1 MTWRKRVGLEPPPN
15 FWADF
20 LANVSVVFPR
30 AVLSDSELRKI
41 YTLVVDEWREGV
53 ALHSIVRQL
62 CSCDDGVNVSASPGA
77 LARLGRHRGVARAP
91 IGAVRGEVFEMD
103 ELRDSKA
110 VGDALAKLHI
120 VAARIRAVQSGKSPD
135 SSKLDSMVLEHQQ
148 LSRKLEELRRS
159 AFWVAP
165 TPEAKTAEVEQPARP
180 PRKNPAAPP
189 KRSEEEQPARPPRKK
204 TTVSAKPPKATST
217 IPPPGPLEEGMG
229 LDDDISDEL
238 MRALADRVVPK

>member
-91 IGAVRGEVFEMD
+91 IGAVRGEVFD
-103 ELRDSKA
+103 LGRLRDSKA
-110 VGDALAKLHI
+110 VGDALAKLHL

-148 LSRKLEELRRS
+148 LSRQLEELQRS

-165 TPEAKTAEVEQPARP
+165 TAAEVEQPAMP
-180 PRKNPAAPP
+180 PRKNPTVSP
-189 KRSEEEQPARPPRKK
+189 KRSEVEQKARSPRKN
-204 TTVSAKPPKATST
+204 TTVSAKPPKATSA
-217 IPPPGPLEEGMG
+217 IPPPGPPEEAMG

>member
-91 IGAVRGEVFEMD
+91 IGAARGEVFD
-103 ELRDSKA
+103 LGRVRDSKA
-110 VGDALAKLHI
+110 VGDALARLHL
-120 VAARIRAVQSGKSPD
+120 VAARIRAVQSGKSPEAN
-135 SSKLDSMVLEHQQ
+135 KLDSLVLEHQQ
-148 LSRKLEELRRS
+148 LRIRLEELQRS

-165 TPEAKTAEVEQPARP
+165 STAETVEVEQPTRP
-180 PRKNPAAPP
+180 PRKKNTEPANAP
-189 KRSEEEQPARPPRKK
+189 REEQPARPPRKK
-204 TTVSAKPPKATST
+204 TTVSAKPPKATAT
-217 IPPPGPLEEGMG
+217 IPPPGPPEEGLG